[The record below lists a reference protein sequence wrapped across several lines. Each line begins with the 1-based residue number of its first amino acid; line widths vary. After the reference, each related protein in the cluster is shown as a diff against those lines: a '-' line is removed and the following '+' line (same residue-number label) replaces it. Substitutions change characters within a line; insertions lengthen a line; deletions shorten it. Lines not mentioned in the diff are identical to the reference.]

1 MGSLPST
8 PTNYLGVAQFGR
20 APDLGSGGRGFKSH
34 YLDHF
39 ERREKM
45 WDIDQ
50 GIAECRS
57 IVEMLA
63 DDLDWDYETQ
73 TPSTP
78 DYINVQK
85 KTIERFSQIQEW
97 LEELKE
103 LRSEVERL
111 TAKESEVEIE
121 NDSE

>member
-1 MGSLPST
+1 
-8 PTNYLGVAQFGR
+8 
-20 APDLGSGGRGFKSH
+20 
-34 YLDHF
+34 
-39 ERREKM
+39 M

-111 TAKESEVEIE
+111 TAQESEVEIE
-121 NDSE
+121 NDSK

>member
-1 MGSLPST
+1 
-8 PTNYLGVAQFGR
+8 
-20 APDLGSGGRGFKSH
+20 
-34 YLDHF
+34 
-39 ERREKM
+39 M